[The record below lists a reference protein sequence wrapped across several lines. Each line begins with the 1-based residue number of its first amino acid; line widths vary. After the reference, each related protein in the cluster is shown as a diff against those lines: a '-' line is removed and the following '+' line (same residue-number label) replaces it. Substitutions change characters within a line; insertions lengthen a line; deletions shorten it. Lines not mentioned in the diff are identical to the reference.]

1 MPECKKIRYIGMD
14 SMGEELRSSGF
25 ATIGGTSGDPEYQ
38 KVPFQYHE
46 IKSYKFDDDV
56 KAVVCGLDY
65 KISYSKIL
73 LASLY
78 I

>member
-1 MPECKKIRYIGMD
+1 MD

-46 IKSYKFDDDV
+46 IKSHKFDDDV